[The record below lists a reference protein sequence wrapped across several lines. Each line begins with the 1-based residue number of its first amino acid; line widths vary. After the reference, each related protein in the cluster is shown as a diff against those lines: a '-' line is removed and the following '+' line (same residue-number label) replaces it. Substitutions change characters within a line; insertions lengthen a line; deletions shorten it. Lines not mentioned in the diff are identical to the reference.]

1 MAARLGELLD
11 ELVWGYVVSTMYHY
25 DVTMCH
31 HDVKIKV
38 ALLKMLLCQSIS
50 GSYTRQT
57 SLNRFSA
64 VYIWLAVPE

>member
-1 MAARLGELLD
+1 LEVALAARLGELLD

-25 DVTMCH
+25 
-31 HDVKIKV
+31 DVKIKV